1 VVSSGAK
8 TAAAAVDH
16 LSIRLLRVP
25 VDAEVRAALIAFL
38 EKQLGTGDLDRSAS
52 YSERPL
58 RLVAHLIM
66 STPEFQLC

>member
-1 VVSSGAK
+1 M
-8 TAAAAVDH
+8 
-16 LSIRLLRVP
+16 RLLRVP

-38 EKQLGTGDLDRSAS
+38 EKQLGTGDLDRAAS

-58 RLVAHLIM
+58 RLVTHLIM